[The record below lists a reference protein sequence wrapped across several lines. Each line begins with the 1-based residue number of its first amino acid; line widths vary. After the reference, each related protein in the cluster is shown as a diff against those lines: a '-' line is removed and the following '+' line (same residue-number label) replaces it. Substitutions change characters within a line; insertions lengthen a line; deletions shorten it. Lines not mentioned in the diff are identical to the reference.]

1 MVTLAKRYEAAMIL
15 SGVGDA
21 MGFRNGIW
29 EFCNSGIDIHAEAS
43 ALGGIDKLNI
53 KKPDWLVSD
62 DTVMHLATAEAY
74 MDTKDK
80 KDKELLYTNIAKKY
94 KECMNDMAGRSPGP
108 TTMNSCHA
116 LNPLRV
122 KGYQIPFDPRGG
134 GCGAAMRSM
143 CIGLQY
149 PRPEDL
155 DDLIADSIESGRMTH
170 HHPTGYLG
178 SMTGALFT
186 SYAIQN
192 KQVTQWGEGLMK
204 TLHRARE
211 YIKKSGYEVEENLKA
226 WDYFENAWKKYLD
239 LRNLTSG
246 NNRPVFPQNFDIE
259 ARDNFYSSLSF
270 AGWGGASGH
279 DAPMIAYDA
288 TLGSDDS
295 WIELCKRGILHSG
308 DNDSTG
314 VMAGCWFGA
323 RFGFLG
329 VPDNHYK
336 KLEYRDRLK
345 KAADGLLK
353 SSIKYHQQN
362 DSQTA
367 CPDSSQSSI
376 ESSQNDGNSNEGSQS
391 YAHTNEISLSSKR
404 SGDGQEDSI
413 ESSKDSQQENSSL
426 TSTSDENTHKS
437 SADVTEEPTQKK
449 EKKDEK
455 SITDV

>member
-1 MVTLAKRYEAAMIL
+1 
-15 SGVGDA
+15 
-21 MGFRNGIW
+21 
-29 EFCNSGIDIHAEAS
+29 
-43 ALGGIDKLNI
+43 
-53 KKPDWLVSD
+53 
-62 DTVMHLATAEAY
+62 
-74 MDTKDK
+74 
-80 KDKELLYTNIAKKY
+80 
-94 KECMNDMAGRSPGP
+94 MNDMAGRSPGP
-108 TTMNSCHA
+108 TTMNSCHV

-122 KGYQIPFDPRGG
+122 KGYQIDFNPQGG

-204 TLHRARE
+204 TLHRARD
-211 YIKKSGYEVEENLKA
+211 YIKKSGYQVEENLKA

-259 ARDNFYSSLSF
+259 ARDNFYCSLSF

-288 TLGSDDS
+288 TLGSGDS

-323 RFGFLG
+323 RFGFVG

-336 KLEYRDRLK
+336 KLEYRDRLE
-345 KAADGLLK
+345 KAADVLLK
-353 SSIKYHQQN
+353 SSIKYHKQK

-376 ESSQNDGNSNEGSQS
+376 ESSQNYGNSNEGSQS
-391 YAHTNEISLSSKR
+391 YAHTNEISLSSIR

-413 ESSKDSQQENSSL
+413 ESSHDSQQENSSL
-426 TSTSDENTHKS
+426 TPTSDENTHKS
-437 SADVTEEPTQKK
+437 SADVIEEPTQKT

-455 SITDV
+455 IITDV